1 MIKVKV
7 DYYGAPTPV
16 NQLAAVSVTE
26 ARTLT
31 IQPWDA
37 SVLRQIE
44 KAIQTSDIG
53 INPQNDGKII
63 RLIFP
68 PLTEDRRKEIV
79 KDVQKIAEETK
90 IQIRNVRRELID
102 KLKAMKKDGELTE
115 DDLKQGEKKA
125 QDLTDKY
132 IKEVE
137 SVSAV
142 KQKEILE
149 MYMAFFSKKK
159 DEQIEV
165 TDLNLPSHIGIIMD
179 GNGRWAKKRGLPR
192 KAGHRQGA
200 KTFRT
205 ITRYCSDI
213 GIKYLTVYA
222 FSTEN
227 WKRPQEE
234 VDALMSLFKSYLNE
248 ALEDFKDDS
257 IVVKFIGDKSGFND
271 ELREL
276 MIENEESSKD
286 RDGMVLNIAMN
297 YGSRDEIV
305 RAVRNISED
314 VRNGKISSDDIT
326 ENLFSNYLYTAG
338 QPDPDLIIRPSGE
351 YRISNFLLWQSA
363 YTEFVIMNKL
373 WPDFQ
378 KSDLD
383 EALKIYSSRNRR
395 YGGV

>member
-1 MIKVKV
+1 MDRRLEHMRREFSEIRAGRANPAVLDKVKV

-53 INPQNDGKII
+53 INPQNDGKVI

-132 IKEVE
+132 VKEVE

-149 MYMAFFSKKK
+149 M
-159 DEQIEV
+159 
-165 TDLNLPSHIGIIMD
+165 
-179 GNGRWAKKRGLPR
+179 
-192 KAGHRQGA
+192 
-200 KTFRT
+200 
-205 ITRYCSDI
+205 
-213 GIKYLTVYA
+213 
-222 FSTEN
+222 
-227 WKRPQEE
+227 
-234 VDALMSLFKSYLNE
+234 
-248 ALEDFKDDS
+248 
-257 IVVKFIGDKSGFND
+257 
-271 ELREL
+271 
-276 MIENEESSKD
+276 
-286 RDGMVLNIAMN
+286 
-297 YGSRDEIV
+297 
-305 RAVRNISED
+305 
-314 VRNGKISSDDIT
+314 
-326 ENLFSNYLYTAG
+326 
-338 QPDPDLIIRPSGE
+338 
-351 YRISNFLLWQSA
+351 
-363 YTEFVIMNKL
+363 
-373 WPDFQ
+373 
-378 KSDLD
+378 
-383 EALKIYSSRNRR
+383 
-395 YGGV
+395 

>member
-1 MIKVKV
+1 MQTQLKKAGESMDRRLEHMRRANPAVLDKVKV

-132 IKEVE
+132 VKEVE

-149 MYMAFFSKKK
+149 M
-159 DEQIEV
+159 
-165 TDLNLPSHIGIIMD
+165 
-179 GNGRWAKKRGLPR
+179 
-192 KAGHRQGA
+192 
-200 KTFRT
+200 
-205 ITRYCSDI
+205 
-213 GIKYLTVYA
+213 
-222 FSTEN
+222 
-227 WKRPQEE
+227 
-234 VDALMSLFKSYLNE
+234 
-248 ALEDFKDDS
+248 
-257 IVVKFIGDKSGFND
+257 
-271 ELREL
+271 
-276 MIENEESSKD
+276 
-286 RDGMVLNIAMN
+286 
-297 YGSRDEIV
+297 
-305 RAVRNISED
+305 
-314 VRNGKISSDDIT
+314 
-326 ENLFSNYLYTAG
+326 
-338 QPDPDLIIRPSGE
+338 
-351 YRISNFLLWQSA
+351 
-363 YTEFVIMNKL
+363 
-373 WPDFQ
+373 
-378 KSDLD
+378 
-383 EALKIYSSRNRR
+383 
-395 YGGV
+395 